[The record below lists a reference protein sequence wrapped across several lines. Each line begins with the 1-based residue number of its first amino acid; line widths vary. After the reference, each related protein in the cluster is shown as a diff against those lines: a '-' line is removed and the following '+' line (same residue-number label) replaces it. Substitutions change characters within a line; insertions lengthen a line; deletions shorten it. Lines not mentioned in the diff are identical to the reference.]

1 MRYFVTGATGF
12 VGGAVTHQLLSAG
25 HGVRALVRSRE
36 KAAALAAAGA
46 ELHEGD
52 ITDPASLREPM
63 RGVDGVF
70 HIAAWYKVGVV
81 EPLARTI
88 NVEGTRN
95 VLEAMRE
102 SGVPRGV
109 YTSTIAIN
117 SDTHGAV
124 VDESYRFDGHH
135 LSVYDETKAEAH
147 QVAEDFI
154 RQGLPLTIVQ
164 PGGVYGPGD
173 TSALG
178 TLFRNLLTGKTPPL
192 PRRAAICWGYIDDV
206 ARGHVLAMEQGASGR
221 SYYLCGPVH
230 TFVEAVRLAAK
241 IAGVSGPRLTL
252 PPAALKIAAAIM
264 PLFDGWLPLPPEFT
278 AEGLRVLAGV
288 TYAGTSERARR
299 ELGWRARPLADGLVE
314 TLRHELGAMG
324 RPANF

>member
-12 VGGAVTHQLLSAG
+12 VGGAVAHHLLSAG
-25 HGVRALVRSRE
+25 HTVRALVRSRE
-36 KAAALAAAGA
+36 KAQALAAAGA
-46 ELHEGD
+46 ELYEGD
-52 ITDPASLREPM
+52 ITTPQSLRDPM

-70 HIAAWYKVGVV
+70 HIAGWYKVGVV
-81 EPLARTI
+81 EPLARAI
-88 NVEGTRN
+88 NVEGTRH

-102 SGVPRGV
+102 LGVPRGV

-117 SDTHGAV
+117 SDTHGV
-124 VDESYRFDGHH
+124 VADESYRFDGQH
-135 LSVYDETKAEAH
+135 LSVYDQTKADAH
-147 QVAEDFI
+147 RVAEDFI
-154 RQGLPLTIVQ
+154 RQGLSLTIVQ

-178 TLFRNLLTGKTPPL
+178 TLFRNLLNRKLPPL
-192 PRRAAICWGYIDDV
+192 PRRSSLCWGYIDDI

-230 TFVEAVRLAAK
+230 TFVEAATLAAR
-241 IAGVSGPRLTL
+241 IAGVPGPRVTL
-252 PPAALKIAAAIM
+252 PPAALKIGAAIM

-314 TLRHELGAMG
+314 TWRSELRAMG
-324 RPANF
+324 RTPNF